1 MLEAYLN
8 NIGLVIMSI
17 GALVGVAASLL
28 GTFLV
33 LRRSS
38 MLSDAISHSILL
50 GIVLVFLITGEVN
63 SPFQIVGAALAGV
76 LTVFLTELLT
86 STGRVKS
93 DAAIGLVFPA
103 LFAIAVILINL
114 YARNVHL
121 DVHAVLLGEIAF
133 AWLDTVNVGPYA
145 VPRSLLTMGIITLVN
160 FAFVV
165 FFYKELK
172 LATFDEALAQALGF
186 SPVFLYYALLTLT
199 SVTAVGAFDAVGAIL
214 LIAFVIVPPA
224 AAYLLT
230 DRLWRMMLYGAL
242 IAVASSVSGY
252 YLARLFN
259 VSIGGM
265 MASMTGVFLLLAFI
279 FSPRYGLITQELRR
293 AGQRRDNAER
303 MLLVHLYNHE
313 GDRAQARENAQPAL
327 ESHLRWDAAKAEAT
341 LRRGLERGLIRR
353 EGQGGMLYLTEAG
366 RALAQE
372 VLEPWT
378 ATR

>member
-252 YLARLFN
+252 YLARYFN